1 MSEIIYKGIKD
12 KVVFITGAAAGI
24 GFALSEAFAK
34 QGAKVFM
41 LDINSDA
48 LAQAAEKL
56 SDYTIV
62 PYVASVVEENEVV
75 MAFAKCKAQLGSVDV
90 LFNNAGISMNKP
102 SLDISM
108 SEWKRCMDINLSS
121 LFLCSQ
127 EAAKQMKETGKG
139 VIINAAS
146 IWGVSTS
153 ALRTAYCTTKAGVVS
168 MTKCLA
174 AEWGSLGIRVLAIG
188 PGYTNT
194 ALVADLSA
202 SNQLDVADI
211 ARRTP
216 LGRLAEPSEIAELAL
231 FLSSDAAAFI
241 TGQVYL
247 IDGGW
252 EANGFQ

>member
-1 MSEIIYKGIKD
+1 MTKNIFSGIKG

-24 GFALSEAFAK
+24 GLALSEAFAK

-41 LDINSDA
+41 LDMNADG
-48 LAQAAEKL
+48 LGAAVKDL
-56 SDYTIV
+56 SEYDVY
-62 PYVASVVEENEVV
+62 PYKASVTEEVEVIE
-75 MAFAKCKAQLGSVDV
+75 AFAQCQKVFGPVDI
-90 LFNNAGISMNKP
+90 LFNNAGISLNKP
-102 SLDISM
+102 SLEISM
-108 SEWKRCMDINLSS
+108 TEWKRCIDINLTS
-121 LFLCSQ
+121 LFLCAQ
-127 EAAKQMKETGKG
+127 EAAKQMQVTGKG
-139 VIINAAS
+139 TIINMSS

-194 ALVADLSA
+194 ALVAELSA
-202 SNQLDVADI
+202 THQLDINDLKK
-211 ARRTP
+211 RTP
-216 LGRLAEPSEIAELAL
+216 LGRLAEPQEITELAL
-231 FLSSDAAAFI
+231 FLSSDAAKFI

-252 EANGFQ
+252 EANGYQ